1 MLCADCPLPPS
12 FPLATCTG
20 TSWNQPN
27 GSVNLSPC
35 HCKHDLERVCWCTGP
50 GGRGPVRKQTP
61 GYWSRWSF
69 LELILTASC
78 LAQCFCVFSNLLEL
92 CSVPL
97 VGQQGPECWL
107 ASETETSS
115 HGDEIS
121 TSVTFSPSSSPSPE
135 SRTPPR
141 DHLLRAAGGVPLR
154 YSKSDQIINVDWLP
168 LLIE

>member
-1 MLCADCPLPPS
+1 MHWARRPRSSEETDTRLLVQVVISGINP
-12 FPLATCTG
+12 
-20 TSWNQPN
+20 
-27 GSVNLSPC
+27 
-35 HCKHDLERVCWCTGP
+35 
-50 GGRGPVRKQTP
+50 
-61 GYWSRWSF
+61 
-69 LELILTASC
+69 ASC